1 MYEGR
6 SYGDLQAE
14 FWKWIFSLNCD
25 RNNIGDVVFLR
36 GVSSTEYE
44 GYTNEPVI
52 MVGDDRLVIS
62 RDQAVFFC
70 CYTTMAESIDQSI
83 PNTEIARRADVVLA
97 LNNAGIPDRKQIR
110 IDDDVI
116 ELYPDTE
123 IMDYRVVTNEFILNV
138 PSPESGKTLARNFDV
153 QLSPGEHPA
162 VAGGYCFL
170 IKFEETGDH
179 YIHSIGRGNPWQ
191 QGEYVSE
198 LFYEIKVI
206 ESGRKEV
213 NLSLLDSLTMDRTKN
228 KIQELLESKKLK
240 QNIPDSHLIGNLA

>member
-6 SYGDLQAE
+6 SYGDLQEE

-25 RNNIGDVVFLR
+25 KNNIGDVVFLR
-36 GVSSTEYE
+36 GVPSTEYE

-52 MVGDDRLVIS
+52 MVGDDRLIIS
-62 RDQAVFFC
+62 EDQAVFFC

-97 LNNAGIPDRKQIR
+97 LNHAGIPDRRQIR
-110 IDDDVI
+110 IDDEVI
-116 ELYPDTE
+116 ELYPGTE

-138 PSPESGKTLARNFDV
+138 PNPESGKTLARNFDV
-153 QLSPGEHPA
+153 QLSPGDHPA

-170 IKFEETGDH
+170 IKFKEGNH

-198 LFYEIKVI
+198 LFYEITVI
-206 ESGRKEV
+206 NSGREKV
-213 NLSLLDSLTMDRTKN
+213 NLSLLNSLTKDRTKN

-240 QNIPDSHLIGNLA
+240 DDIPNSRLINDFK